1 MCHIIFVPNTIYDA
15 LQPRDP
21 VSGTLQL
28 WSAFNSDLVD
38 HVYSTNSTE
47 IDYLKD
53 FYGFSDEGT
62 LTGYLHA
69 EPQPSTVPLFRLYAI
84 GLSDHLYTTSTE
96 VRDHAVKRLGYTV
109 VETVGYLY
117 QSGGPGRVPLYQL
130 HNRGAHDHFYTTSAD
145 QRDDAARNGWVDEGA
160 VGYVFP
166 L

>member
-1 MCHIIFVPNTIYDA
+1 MSTTIHNTF
-15 LQPRDP
+15 QPRDP
-21 VSGTLQL
+21 EPGTLQL
-28 WSAFNSDLVD
+28 WSAFNRDLVD
-38 HVYSTNSTE
+38 HVYSTNSSE
-47 IDYLKD
+47 IDLLKN

-62 LTGYLHA
+62 LTGYLYT
-69 EPQPSTVPLFRLYAI
+69 EQQPDTIPLFRLYGI

-109 VETVGYLY
+109 VETVGYVY

-130 HNRGAHDHFYTTSAD
+130 HNIGAHDHYYTTSTH